1 MTHRRVATFLPQL
14 VQLHQLPVGDCWK
27 NTIQLHILLISRGEQ
42 MLQRKWTI
50 DQGNVVLSVS
60 LAWAWAG
67 CGQVRPP
74 TQCFCSV
81 SWACVSIA
89 LPPCVSVCLCVRD
102 SWVVTQG
109 DGCWQLQLFW
119 GGLCCCTAGGPQGGT
134 DTHRPWSNR
143 RNFPH
148 VIIGWLTPFLWG
160 RQTKHKACA
169 VKMFVKSLIF
179 ERLAVS
185 GTVNNARRAGVVLR
199 DCC

>member
-1 MTHRRVATFLPQL
+1 
-14 VQLHQLPVGDCWK
+14 
-27 NTIQLHILLISRGEQ
+27 

-50 DQGNVVLSVS
+50 DQGNVACLSVWPGHGQAVARSGHPLSVS
-60 LAWAWAG
+60 AVFHGLVFQLH
-67 CGQVRPP
+67 CLRV
-74 TQCFCSV
+74 
-81 SWACVSIA
+81 
-89 LPPCVSVCLCVRD
+89 CVSVCLCVRD